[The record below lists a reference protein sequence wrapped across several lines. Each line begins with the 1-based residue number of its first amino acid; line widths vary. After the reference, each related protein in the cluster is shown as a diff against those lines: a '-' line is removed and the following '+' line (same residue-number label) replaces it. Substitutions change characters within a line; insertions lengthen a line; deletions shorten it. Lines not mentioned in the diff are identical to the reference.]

1 VTCSI
6 LVLYHRGPRGRR
18 SHVVSISVRRS
29 SRRQFATGTH
39 GRHRAQVKAT
49 TAPRSPRL
57 LSIDHPHHNHEHIEM
72 PWENV
77 KLNDGAHASVRRAPR
92 PLTRGSQ
99 GTRSR
104 PSRSVRAS
112 PARAHYRACFSRFA
126 GTWKIGNGDSTIE
139 NVKTAVKVGFTHVG
153 ASCAAPPACP
163 RRSRSCFLARQTR
176 RRATGTRSRRARRS
190 ARSHATRSSSPPNT
204 PARTGSTFRRASTT
218 RSRTCVR
225 FFHDLHTSA
234 HQDWVS
240 WARATSTCTSS
251 TRRSLRAR
259 ISRLPGRKWRPSRPP
274 GAFTYPLFH
283 RHLLIAR
290 IRTCS
295 LARSIGVSNFDDRDL
310 AELLEHAKIAPAAN
324 QVLPFSSTFVRGS

>member
-6 LVLYHRGPRGRR
+6 PVLYHRGPRGRR

-29 SRRQFATGTH
+29 SRRQFATGTQ

-57 LSIDHPHHNHEHIEM
+57 FSIHHPHHIYEHPEM

-92 PLTRGSQ
+92 PLTRGLQ

-112 PARAHYRACFSRFA
+112 PARAHYRVGFSRFT

-153 ASCAAPPACP
+153 APCAAPPACP
-163 RRSRSCFLARQTR
+163 RRSRSCSLARQTR
-176 RRATGTRSRRARRS
+176 RRATGTRSRPARRS
-190 ARSHATRSSSPPNT
+190 ARSRATRSSSPPNT
-204 PARTGSTFRRASTT
+204 PARTGSTSRRASTT

-225 FFHDLHTSA
+225 FFHNLHTKT

-259 ISRLPGRKWRPSRPP
+259 ISRLPGRKWRLSRPP
-274 GAFTYPLFH
+274 GAVLTPLPGFFV
-283 RHLLIAR
+283 LTAR
-290 IRTCS
+290 VLPRS

-324 QVLPFSSTFVRGS
+324 QVLPSPSTFMRGS